1 MQIKKNTNSDFSKG
15 LNIGFMVFFI
25 SFALIII
32 ISKSQRDY
40 AAVKY
45 EEEIPPTY
53 LTGDEDFASS
63 RRGGIAYA
71 AYRCFP
77 ISSSL
82 VENNGNYKPIIENA
96 IIQKRPAIFDLDFP
110 YTVSKKKNS
119 DTLIVE
125 KDGYILKFL
134 ITEW

>member
-1 MQIKKNTNSDFSKG
+1 MSIQNKNSNSDNSKG
-15 LNIGFMVFFI
+15 LSIGFMFFFI

-32 ISKSQRDY
+32 ISELSREPVNF
-40 AAVKY
+40 VKY
-45 EEEIPPTY
+45 EEEIPPTHITSY
-53 LTGDEDFASS
+53 GTSL
-63 RRGGIAYA
+63 RGAIAYKKKHI
-71 AYRCFP
+71 F
-77 ISSSL
+77 SSSSGL
-82 VENNGNYKPIIENA
+82 VENKRKYKPIIENA
-96 IIQKRPAIFDLDFP
+96 IIQKRPEIFDLDFP